1 MRENIDNSRSGRSTI
16 TAPARGAASSARPPR
31 GGPGRVLL
39 ALLVGLPAL
48 AAAGCGEPG
57 GDAALDGVSSLSSAE
72 TAAATAA
79 KKSPAPVG
87 AVYVGSNKYSGNEIV
102 SFLRF
107 PDGSLKAGP
116 RVLTGGLGSGPGQ
129 LIPNDP
135 LGAQSSLITDQKT
148 QLMFVVNAGSNEVSS
163 FTFDKNGVTL
173 ADRQSSKGVYPV
185 SVTFN
190 KGTLYV
196 LNAASNSI
204 TGFTVDKKGKLN
216 RTQTCQL
223 PALPSLENGFPA
235 TATQSA
241 QPVFSQTAGQVGFSP
256 DGKKLLVV
264 SKEGPLLDGFPF
276 SPTSGNGR
284 IHVFGVDGQGNL
296 SDCKHPTTLALPLN
310 PDGKGKTPF
319 SFAWADDGT
328 LLVTEVF
335 GVGTSPT
342 KPGSAVTSYDLRND
356 GSLTPITQSVGNG
369 QVAVCWIVVGGR
381 YVYTA
386 NFLSDSLSLY
396 DDKKAL
402 TLLGGQAGL
411 LAAGS
416 QPSDMVLTSDGNFIY
431 ELASGA
437 SAIASF
443 AVTAKTGALGP
454 LAAAADGQNWTGYAG
469 IATVDY

>member
-1 MRENIDNSRSGRSTI
+1 MRENNDRFPSVPSI
-16 TAPARGAASSARPPR
+16 
-31 GGPGRVLL
+31 VLL
-39 ALLVGLPAL
+39 ALAVGPAL
-48 AAAGCGEPG
+48 AAGCGEPG
-57 GDAALDGVSSLSSAE
+57 DGATDGVSAVASAV
-72 TAAATAA
+72 TATDTAQ
-79 KKSPAPVG
+79 KKNPDLVG
-87 AVYVGSNKYSGNEIV
+87 AVYVASNKYSGNEIA

-116 RVLTGGLGSGPGQ
+116 IVLTGGLGSGPGQ

-135 LGAQSSLITDQKT
+135 LGAQSSLITDQNR
-148 QLMFVVNAGSNEVSS
+148 QLLFVVNAGSNDVSS
-163 FTFDKNGVTL
+163 FRFDKNGLTL

-190 KGTLYV
+190 KDTLYV

-204 TGFTVDKKGKLN
+204 TGFAVDKKGLMS
-216 RTQTCQL
+216 RLQTCQL
-223 PALPSLENGFPA
+223 PALPALESGFPA

-241 QPVFSQTAGQVGFSP
+241 QPVFSQTAGQIGFSP
-256 DGKKLLVV
+256 DGKKLLIV
-264 SKEGPLLDGFPF
+264 SKEGPLLNGFPF
-276 SPTSGNGR
+276 SATTGNGR

-296 SDCKHPTTLALPLN
+296 ADCKHPTTLVLPLN

-319 SFAWADDGT
+319 SFTWADDGT

-342 KPGSAVTSYDLRND
+342 NPGSAVTSYDLRND

-386 NFLSDSLSLY
+386 NFLSDSISLY
-396 DDKKAL
+396 DDKKTL

-416 QPSDMVLTSDGNFIY
+416 QPSDLALTSDGKFLY

-437 SAIASF
+437 SAIAPF
-443 AVTAKTGALGP
+443 AVTTKPGAL
-454 LAAAADGQNWTGYAG
+454 AAQAIASDGQDWSGYAG
-469 IATVDY
+469 LATANY